1 MHFPVAHR
9 SRHPNLLK
17 SNLGAGP
24 LNKTAPSSPHPHHIL
39 APEAAF
45 SLFFGPGPQHAVRVQ
60 QYGIARSAFMDSS
73 SSHET
78 GKKIR
83 RALLSVT
90 DKTGLVGFAKVLADL
105 GVELVSTGGTAR
117 TLREAGLTV
126 RDISDLTG
134 FPEMLDGRVKT
145 LHPRVHGGLL
155 YIRGNAEHEAA
166 VAAHEILPIDMVV
179 VNLYAFEK
187 TAAQPGVAFGHLIEN
202 IDIGGPSMVRS
213 AAKNF
218 EDVAIVTRVSDY
230 PALMEEL
237 KNGNG
242 SLGRATR
249 WRLARQAFALTAAY
263 DSAIAGTLERID
275 EAPAPGSPAAPDA
288 AALPATLRINF
299 PLAQSLRYGEN
310 PHQRAALYAD
320 GSGLGVAGAQQLQ
333 GKELSFNNLV
343 DLDACWELTREFE
356 EPMVAIIK
364 HTNPCGAATGTSVLE
379 AYQKALASDP
389 VSAFGGVIG
398 INREVD
404 AAAAEAIA
412 QLFVEAIAAPSFTP
426 EALQRFS
433 AKKNL
438 RLVQV
443 EAAPPRPVVKHVS
456 GGLLLQDA
464 DTGRVTEGELDVVT
478 WRPPTAEELRNLLFA
493 WRVCKHV
500 KSNAIVYARDGQTIG
515 VGAGQMSRV
524 DAAKFGAQKAVLS
537 LAGTVA
543 ASDAFFPFPDGL
555 EAIAAA
561 GATAVIQPG
570 GSVKDQDV
578 IAAADRLGMATV
590 FTGIRHFRH

>member
-1 MHFPVAHR
+1 MVTAEA
-9 SRHPNLLK
+9 SV
-17 SNLGAGP
+17 SGTGA
-24 LNKTAPSSPHPHHIL
+24 KT
-39 APEAAF
+39 
-45 SLFFGPGPQHAVRVQ
+45 
-60 QYGIARSAFMDSS
+60 
-73 SSHET
+73 
-78 GKKIR
+78 IR

-90 DKTGLVGFAKVLADL
+90 DKTGLVEFAQALAGC
-105 GVELVSTGGTAR
+105 GVELISTGGTAKALR
-117 TLREAGLTV
+117 TSGLLV
-126 RDISDLTG
+126 RDISELTG

-166 VAAHEILPIDMVV
+166 VKTHGIVPIDMVV

-218 EDVAIVTRVSDY
+218 EDVAIVTRAADY
-230 PALMEEL
+230 PALTEEL
-237 KNGNG
+237 KANGG
-242 SLGRATR
+242 ALTRGTR
-249 WRLARQAFALTAAY
+249 WRLAKQAFALTSAY
-263 DSAIAGTLERID
+263 DSAIANTLEQIAD
-275 EAPAPGSPAAPDA
+275 APAPEAPATFDDAP
-288 AALPATLRINF
+288 LPATLRINM
-299 PLAQSLRYGEN
+299 PQAQALRYGEN

-320 GSGLGVAGAQQLQ
+320 GSGRGIAGARQLQ

-343 DLDACWELTREFE
+343 DLDACWELAQEFE
-356 EPMVAIIK
+356 EPACIIVK
-364 HTNPCGAATGTSVLE
+364 HTNPCGAATGTHVLE
-379 AYQKALASDP
+379 AYEKALAADP

-404 AAAAEAIA
+404 GAAAEEIA
-412 QLFVEAIAAPSFTP
+412 KLFVEAIAAPAFSADAR
-426 EALQRFS
+426 ERFA

-438 RLVQV
+438 RLVEVQ
-443 EAAPPRPVVKHVS
+443 AAPAKPVVKQVS

-464 DTGRVTEGELDVVT
+464 DTGRVTESELKVVT
-478 WRPPTAEELRNLLFA
+478 WRPPTAEELRSLLFA

-500 KSNAIVYARDGQTIG
+500 KSNAIVYARDGQTLG

-524 DAAKFGAQKAVLS
+524 DAAKFGAMKAVLP
-537 LAGTVA
+537 LTDCVA

-555 EAIAAA
+555 EAVTKA

-578 IAAADRLGMATV
+578 IAAADSLGLAMV